1 MINTI
6 MKTKSRKKIVYVAI
20 RQQFNGKQ
28 NKLKDIYIRSSIV
41 DKCINNMLCSKMDAI
56 GKI

>member
-1 MINTI
+1 